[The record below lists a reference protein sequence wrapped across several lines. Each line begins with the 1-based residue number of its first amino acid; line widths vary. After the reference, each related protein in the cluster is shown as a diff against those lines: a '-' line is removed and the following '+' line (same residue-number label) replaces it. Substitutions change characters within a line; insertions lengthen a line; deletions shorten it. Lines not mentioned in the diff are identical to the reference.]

1 MTRTEA
7 ITIINARIEVDR
19 IGILD
24 GGKPA
29 SDFDKFIFEQDEA
42 LELALKMMQ
51 NPVES
56 LTPEE
61 LTKAYKKKEHL
72 WDVEDIENEL
82 GLSEEEYIEKFGI
95 DERPVTQE
103 EKEDMAYR
111 LRKMLDRDAD
121 AAWSFCRKTA
131 VTEVLMERE
140 EAHEA

>member
-7 ITIINARIEVDR
+7 IAIINARIEFDR

-24 GGKPA
+24 GGKPV
-29 SDFDKFIFEQDEA
+29 SDFDKFVFEQDEA

-51 NPVES
+51 DPVES

-61 LTKAYKKKEHL
+61 LTKAYKKKQHL

-82 GLSEEEYIEKFGI
+82 ELSEEEYIEKFGI
-95 DERPVTQE
+95 DKSPVTQE

-121 AAWSFCRKTA
+121 AAWSYCRKVA
-131 VTEVLMERE
+131 VTEVLTERE
-140 EAHEA
+140 EEHEA